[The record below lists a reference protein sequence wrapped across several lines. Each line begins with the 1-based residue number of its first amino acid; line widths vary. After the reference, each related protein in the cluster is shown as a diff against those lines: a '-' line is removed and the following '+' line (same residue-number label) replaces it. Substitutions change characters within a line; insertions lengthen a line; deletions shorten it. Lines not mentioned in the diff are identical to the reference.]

1 MNNKH
6 LGNQIQEY
14 NNLILTNKI
23 KLMKAICKPP
33 KLGGKFT
40 LCGVR
45 SFDLI
50 FIEELSQHFKCFNNM
65 DERTSGVCVRY
76 AYEIVRRLDCFYY

>member
-1 MNNKH
+1 
-6 LGNQIQEY
+6 
-14 NNLILTNKI
+14 
-23 KLMKAICKPP
+23 MKAICKPP

-76 AYEIVRRLDCFYY
+76 AYEIVRRLDCFYN